1 MKRGFPGKQ
10 PGNHAAVAALKA
22 LLTQART
29 LDHFTP
35 ESLAKSYALPVD
47 VVKRMLS
54 DAKVARVMRR

>member
-10 PGNHAAVAALKA
+10 AGERASVVALEA

-35 ESLAKSYALPVD
+35 ESLVRSYGVPLAVAD
-47 VVKRMLS
+47 KMLS
-54 DAKVARVMRR
+54 DARRRRVLA